1 MDVQVTI
8 NISREGLIE
17 LAEVFKE
24 AFTNTNASKP
34 AFQENTSM
42 QSTTAPVNES
52 LQSAPVPVGIP
63 APAASASAPASILA
77 QAPVQQP
84 VSQAYSSQIAQQT
97 QLPVHAITGTVPSGS
112 GLPTTA
118 VAQEYTQDQVAIALT
133 GLIDTGRRE
142 TVAQILGM
150 FGVQAL
156 TQLPKD
162 RYPELVLKLR
172 EAGANI

>member
-24 AFTNTNASKP
+24 VFTNTNASKP
-34 AFQENTSM
+34 VFQDNTSM
-42 QSTTAPVNES
+42 QSTTASVNEPM
-52 LQSAPVPVGIP
+52 QPAPVPVGIP
-63 APAASASAPASILA
+63 APVAPIGVSASMPA

-97 QLPVHAITGTVPSGS
+97 QLPVHAMTGTAPSAS

>member
-1 MDVQVTI
+1 MYVQVTI

-24 AFTNTNASKP
+24 VFTNTNASKP
-34 AFQENTSM
+34 VFQDNTSM
-42 QSTTAPVNES
+42 QSTTAPVNEPM
-52 LQSAPVPVGIP
+52 QPAPVPVGIP
-63 APAASASAPASILA
+63 APVAPIGVSASMPA

-97 QLPVHAITGTVPSGS
+97 QLPVHAMTGTAPSAS